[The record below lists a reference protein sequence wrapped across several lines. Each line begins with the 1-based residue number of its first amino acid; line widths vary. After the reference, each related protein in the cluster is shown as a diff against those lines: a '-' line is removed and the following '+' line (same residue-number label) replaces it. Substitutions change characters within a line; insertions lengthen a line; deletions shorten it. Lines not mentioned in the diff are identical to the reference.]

1 MGLTFKDGSSAG
13 DYKKKAS
20 KKKKSSKSKSSS
32 SSSSSAPTAAS
43 SSDPAAPVK
52 QKGRGHIHPSGTVVT
67 GMDTEFMQDLAT
79 GDALLVQN
87 PNTLKD
93 EMRIVQFIVSNTSLS
108 VSSAFAFTTSSSVK
122 YWFIKSPKKA
132 KTKEEIEREKNE
144 EFGRGID
151 AASGASKGTSVEVRV
166 NNGHGGYKLIQQT
179 VAEGTTREDMLY
191 LRTSKKSDKFC

>member
-122 YWFIKSPKKA
+122 YVQ
-132 KTKEEIEREKNE
+132 
-144 EFGRGID
+144 GRD
-151 AASGASKGTSVEVRV
+151 WR
-166 NNGHGGYKLIQQT
+166 
-179 VAEGTTREDMLY
+179 AEGGARGREAG
-191 LRTSKKSDKFC
+191 RAGGNRAGCVGEAEAR